1 LDERLRL
8 EGKCSHAHGFR
19 VRFRRLAAVLL
30 LSAGMLGLLGLPAG
44 PVRLPLVDS
53 TPAEI
58 AVLRADC
65 AAGPSVPSRFL
76 GKPMIRPPTAS
87 ELSATIAA
95 MLFGLLFLVPFL
107 GLAIG
112 AAWGALFGKLGKTGI
127 DQKVLQEMG
136 DAVPAGK
143 AGWFL
148 LIGQMTEDKFLAAVQ
163 GTGAKLVR
171 SNLTEAQEKELKHAF
186 GARKHEK

>member
-1 LDERLRL
+1 
-8 EGKCSHAHGFR
+8 
-19 VRFRRLAAVLL
+19 
-30 LSAGMLGLLGLPAG
+30 M
-44 PVRLPLVDS
+44 
-53 TPAEI
+53 
-58 AVLRADC
+58 
-65 AAGPSVPSRFL
+65 
-76 GKPMIRPPTAS
+76 S
-87 ELSATIAA
+87 ELMVLGFPNEVEADRFGVKLAEMQKDMIVQLQDAA
-95 MLFGLLFLVPFL
+95 EVVRDADGKHHVKHGHDLVGAGAMGGAFWGMLFGLLFFVPFL

-148 LIGQMTEDKFLAAVQ
+148 LIGQMTDDKFLAAVK